1 MVYEDN
7 RSSHKS
13 NDYDLE
19 IIDTIPYYESFHDE
33 SLKII
38 KTILDDPD
46 VWLDTG
52 CGTGTLVQKALKVF
66 DNTYFILA
74 DPSLEM
80 LNLAKNKLSKHFPDR
95 VYFLEP
101 TGTENITLD
110 DDCKPNVITA
120 IQSHHYMSLNE
131 RFEATKNC
139 YGLLKHNGIFI
150 TFENVRPTTASGVE
164 IVKEYWKNFQ
174 ESRGRDEKKVEM
186 HLKRFDV
193 EYFPITIDE
202 HISLLKKSGFSIVEM
217 FWRSY
222 MQAGFYCIK

>member
-1 MVYEDN
+1 MVSEGN

-13 NDYDLE
+13 KDYDLE

-33 SLKII
+33 SSKII
-38 KTILDDPD
+38 KTILNDPD
-46 VWLDTG
+46 IWLDTG
-52 CGTGTLVQKALKVF
+52 CGTGTLVQKALEIF

-74 DPSLEM
+74 DPSFEM
-80 LNLAKNKLSKHFPDR
+80 LDLAKNKLLKHFPDR
-95 VYFLEP
+95 VNFLEP
-101 TGTENITLD
+101 IGTENIILE
-110 DDCKPNVITA
+110 DDCKPDVITA

-131 RFEATKNC
+131 RYEATKNC
-139 YGLLKHNGIFI
+139 YRLLKHDGIFI
-150 TFENVRPTTASGVE
+150 TFENVRPSTNSGVE
-164 IVKEYWKNFQ
+164 IGKEYWKNFQ
-174 ESRGRDEKKVEM
+174 ESRGRDQKKVKT

-193 EYFPITIDE
+193 EYFPITIEE

>member
-1 MVYEDN
+1 MVYQDN
-7 RSSHKS
+7 RSSHNSK
-13 NDYDLE
+13 DYDIE

-38 KTILDDPD
+38 KTILDDPNI
-46 VWLDTG
+46 WLDTG
-52 CGTGTLVQKALKVF
+52 CGTGTLVQKALKKF

-80 LNLAKNKLSKHFPDR
+80 LNLAKHKLSKNYPDR
-95 VYFLEP
+95 LYFLEP
-101 TGTENITLD
+101 IETGNIILG
-110 DDCKPNVITA
+110 DDCRPNVITA
-120 IQSHHYMSLNE
+120 IQSHHYMSLTE

-139 YGLLKHNGIFI
+139 YQMLKQNGIFI
-150 TFENVRPTTASGVE
+150 TFENVRPTTSRGVE
-164 IVKEYWKNFQ
+164 IGMEYWRNFQ
-174 ESRGRDEKKVEM
+174 ESRGRDQKKVEM

-202 HISLLKKSGFSIVEM
+202 HISLLKKSGFSIVEI